1 LALPLANFFS
11 FRGSALSSFMLWK
24 VFFFFFLFFSLY
36 SFFSS
41 FLICFSTRLSCYTS
55 FGSCLFRGKLLSL
68 AIAFE
73 LLLFTARVL
82 RLNRFP
88 NAVLRSSYSLVG
100 PGSLNLTFV
109 SHLSLGAAACSFISA
124 SKSCLTLLASSIRI
138 DSYFLRMSSCLRRY
152 TSGLIRC

>member
-1 LALPLANFFS
+1 MPLANFFS
-11 FRGSALSSFMLWK
+11 FRGSALSLLNFLN
-24 VFFFFFLFFSLY
+24 VFFFLSFSFY

-41 FLICFSTRLSCYTS
+41 FLICFSTRLWCYTS
-55 FGSCLFRGKLLSL
+55 FGSCLFPGKLLSL

-82 RLNRFP
+82 RLYRFP

-100 PGSLNLTFV
+100 PGSLNLTFF
-109 SHLSLGAAACSFISA
+109 SRSPLGAAACSFISA
-124 SKSCLTLLASSIRI
+124 SNTCLTVLASSIRI
-138 DSYFLRMSSCLRRY
+138 DSYFFRMSSCLRRY